1 MPPVYRGRILA
12 TQSRVHQVEPSAHLA
27 GPSHPFLMLQGE
39 LTPGVVWDT
48 MPCLFADK
56 KSRHSICSVGN
67 ENLFLQGFWPLI
79 NFQFGKLSSRGR
91 ATHTLVRWGDCSKAG
106 VCPGTTVSVPVPRVS
121 LDQKNLLPILSRSDM
136 GRQPL
141 SK

>member
-1 MPPVYRGRILA
+1 MLLVYRGRILA
-12 TQSRVHQVEPSAHLA
+12 TQSGVHQVEPSAHLA
-27 GPSHPFLMLQGE
+27 GPSHHFLMLQGE

-48 MPCLFADK
+48 TPRLFADE
-56 KSRHSICSVGN
+56 KSRHSICSIGN
-67 ENLFLQGFWPLI
+67 ENLFLQGFWLLI

-91 ATHTLVRWGDCSKAG
+91 ATHTLVRWGDCSKVG
-106 VCPGTTVSVPVPRVS
+106 VRPGMTVSVPVPGVS
-121 LDQKNLLPILSRSDM
+121 LDQKNLLPVLSRSNV